1 MHGQKRKSWYA
12 LVLFHI
18 FIHFLERIR
27 SDQNLHIFKTTYLI
41 FVNLQV
47 VASGKKCSK
56 FYWLPPDK
64 ENTRYIN
71 KSMVTQLDMAGKGY
85 FFVLIDKNPFFN
97 ECHVYN
103 IHSTL
108 NSWIKHT
115 CLLFQT
121 NIQKFP
127 HENRDYFGTRNTSIV
142 RAKV

>member
-1 MHGQKRKSWYA
+1 MQA
-12 LVLFHI
+12 V
-18 FIHFLERIR
+18 R
-27 SDQNLHIFKTTYLI
+27 S
-41 FVNLQV
+41 
-47 VASGKKCSK
+47 VASGGK

-64 ENTRYIN
+64 ENTGYIN

-97 ECHVYN
+97 ERHVYN